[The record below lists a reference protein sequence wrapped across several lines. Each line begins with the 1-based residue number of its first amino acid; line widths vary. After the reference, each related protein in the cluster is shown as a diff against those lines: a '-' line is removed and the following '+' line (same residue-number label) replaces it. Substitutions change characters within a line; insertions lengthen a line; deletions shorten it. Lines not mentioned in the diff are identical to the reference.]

1 MDYNQGDIAERY
13 QQLRGAQ
20 PLQARVETHSVLT
33 LVGDVTGKTVL
44 DVACGAGYYTRL
56 LRKAG
61 AARVVGMDA
70 SDRMIELA
78 RAQEAR
84 EPLGIEYRVDD
95 ARSIAAQ
102 SEFDVVVAA
111 WLLVYAPNRAE
122 LAKMCRGLASRLR
135 AGGRV
140 VALTINPEIANFDS
154 VPDYQKYGFELTL
167 PNTFV
172 DGAFI
177 TSTLTF
183 AGSRMAFHDHY
194 LPMAA
199 FEAAFTEAGL
209 QDFAVHRP
217 ELAPDPG
224 DEPGYWDDF
233 LTYPVY
239 TLMECAKP
247 A

>member
-13 QQLRGAQ
+13 YQLRGAQ

-33 LVGDVTGKTVL
+33 LVGNVTGKTVL

-61 AARVVGMDA
+61 AARVVGVDV

-78 RAQEAR
+78 RSQEAR
-84 EPLGIEYRVDD
+84 EPLGIEYRVED
-95 ARSIAAQ
+95 ARIVAEQ

-122 LAKMCRGLASRLR
+122 LAQLCRGLASRLR
-135 AGGRV
+135 PGGRLV
-140 VALTINPEIANFDS
+140 TLTINPGIADFDS
-154 VPDYQKYGFELTL
+154 VPDYRKYGFELTL
-167 PNTFV
+167 PDKFV

-183 AGSRMAFHDHY
+183 ADFSLAFNDSY
-194 LPMAA
+194 LPLAA

-209 QDFAVHRP
+209 QDFTVHRP
-217 ELAPDPG
+217 ELAPDPA

-233 LTYPVY
+233 LTYPAYV
-239 TLMECAKP
+239 LMECVKP